1 MTEQKYY
8 IKQTGT
14 INYLATGIRP
24 DIAYTVSKLY
34 EGNTKPSD
42 SYLVVLKYLYK
53 YLETTKS
60 IGLLLSGKYKM
71 DNLGLKTYGDASF
84 ADDLLTRHSTG
95 AHMVFLIGSPVF

>member
-1 MTEQKYY
+1 MYK
-8 IKQTGT
+8 
-14 INYLATGIRP
+14 
-24 DIAYTVSKLY
+24 
-34 EGNTKPSD
+34 GNTGPSD
-42 SYLVVLKYLYK
+42 SHLVVLKHLYK

-71 DNLGLKTYGDASF
+71 DNLGLKTYGDASL